1 MSSSGAGRPV
11 PPVPPARSSPPADRR
26 PHPRPGPR
34 APDGGAAPPA
44 QGAKAGAHSA
54 GSAPAGTATVA
65 PLAPLAALPAPPSL
79 ASLVAAPGPVAPP
92 PRLDVLDLPELR
104 RLRRAAQQEEA
115 DLSYVRRL
123 LHGRIDILRAELGR
137 RASPHSPVLDR
148 LPEILTDGP
157 SPRPASARHVTLGP
171 PLREEYRELAEQ
183 MLAEVALSD
192 LSARTDEEL
201 HQGLARLAGHEARI
215 SGRRQRLQR
224 TADECSAE
232 IARRYRE
239 GEAQVDD
246 LLP

>member
-1 MSSSGAGRPV
+1 MSSPGAGRPT
-11 PPVPPARSSPPADRR
+11 PPVPTARSSPAAERRARPA
-26 PHPRPGPR
+26 GPR
-34 APDGGAAPPA
+34 APAGSPAQAA
-44 QGAKAGAHSA
+44 QGARAAAPTPVGAGA
-54 GSAPAGTATVA
+54 TAV
-65 PLAPLAALPAPPSL
+65 L
-79 ASLVAAPGPVAPP
+79 AAPGPAAPTAP
-92 PRLDVLDLPELR
+92 LDALGLPELR
-104 RLRRAAQQEEA
+104 LLRRSAQQEEA

-123 LHGRIDILRAELGR
+123 LHGRIDILSAELGR

-157 SPRPASARHVTLGP
+157 SPRQASARHVTLGP
-171 PLREEYRELAEQ
+171 PLREEYRELAEE

-201 HQGLARLAGHEARI
+201 HQGLARLAGYEARI

-246 LLP
+246 LLS

>member
-1 MSSSGAGRPV
+1 MSSPAAGRPT
-11 PPVPPARSSPPADRR
+11 PPVPTARSSPAAARR
-26 PHPRPGPR
+26 PRPPGPR
-34 APDGGAAPPA
+34 APDGGPA
-44 QGAKAGAHSA
+44 QAAQAAQAAKAGAHSA
-54 GSAPAGTATVA
+54 APAPVGAATTV
-65 PLAPLAALPAPPSL
+65 
-79 ASLVAAPGPVAPP
+79 ASLVATPGPTAPGP
-92 PRLDVLDLPELR
+92 LDALGLPELR
-104 RLRRAAQQEEA
+104 RLRRSAQQEEA

-157 SPRPASARHVTLGP
+157 SLRAASARHVTLGP

-201 HQGLARLAGHEARI
+201 HQGLARLAGYEARI

-246 LLP
+246 LLS

>member
-1 MSSSGAGRPV
+1 MSSPGAGRPT
-11 PPVPPARSSPPADRR
+11 PPVPTARSSPPADRPPR
-26 PHPRPGPR
+26 PPGPR
-34 APDGGAAPPA
+34 APDGGPTQAAQAAQAARSAAP
-44 QGAKAGAHSA
+44 
-54 GSAPAGTATVA
+54 APAGAAPAGAGATAV
-65 PLAPLAALPAPPSL
+65 LAAPDPATPP
-79 ASLVAAPGPVAPP
+79 A
-92 PRLDVLDLPELR
+92 RLDALGLPELR
-104 RLRRAAQQEEA
+104 LLRRSAQQEEA

-157 SPRPASARHVTLGP
+157 SPRPASARHVTLGT
-171 PLREEYRELAEQ
+171 PLREEYRELAEE

-201 HQGLARLAGHEARI
+201 HQGLARLAGYEARI

-246 LLP
+246 LLS

>member
-1 MSSSGAGRPV
+1 MSSPGAGRPT
-11 PPVPPARSSPPADRR
+11 PPVPTARSSPPADRPPR
-26 PHPRPGPR
+26 PPGPR
-34 APDGGAAPPA
+34 APDGGPA
-44 QGAKAGAHSA
+44 QASQAVQAA
-54 GSAPAGTATVA
+54 RAAATAPAGAGATAV
-65 PLAPLAALPAPPSL
+65 L
-79 ASLVAAPGPVAPP
+79 AAPGPATPSAP
-92 PRLDVLDLPELR
+92 LDALGLPELR
-104 RLRRAAQQEEA
+104 RLRRSAQQEET

-157 SPRPASARHVTLGP
+157 SPRPASARHVTLGT
-171 PLREEYRELAEQ
+171 PLREEYRELAEE

-201 HQGLARLAGHEARI
+201 HRGLARLAGYEARI

-246 LLP
+246 LLS

>member
-1 MSSSGAGRPV
+1 MSSPGAGRPT
-11 PPVPPARSSPPADRR
+11 PPVPTARSSPAADRR
-26 PHPRPGPR
+26 ARPPGPR
-34 APDGGAAPPA
+34 APDGSPAQAAQAARAAAPTPV
-44 QGAKAGAHSA
+44 GAGA
-54 GSAPAGTATVA
+54 TAV
-65 PLAPLAALPAPPSL
+65 L
-79 ASLVAAPGPVAPP
+79 AAPGPAAPTAP
-92 PRLDVLDLPELR
+92 LDALGLPELR
-104 RLRRAAQQEEA
+104 LLRRSAQQEEA

-123 LHGRIDILRAELGR
+123 LHGRIDILSAELGR

-157 SPRPASARHVTLGP
+157 SPRQASARHVTLGP
-171 PLREEYRELAEQ
+171 PLREEYRELAEE

-201 HQGLARLAGHEARI
+201 HQGLARLAGYEARI

-246 LLP
+246 LLS